1 MFFNTVMVLY
11 KVKGKE
17 MKLIKWETLIPFS
30 GISAL
35 FFTILFELTLPILW
49 GFLVLWVIWTFVYWS
64 ITWYIEKMIT
74 MRKEIEKEINS

>member
-1 MFFNTVMVLY
+1 MVLY